1 MGVNNMMYSIKR
13 KQKKA
18 IKSPYLGIFCR
29 NERRDILVSEYLY
42 YVNNI
47 IQKINNNPKVIIN
60 VNIKF
65 ARSRIRTCEPEG
77 RRLKRRGIDQL
88 TDSR

>member
-1 MGVNNMMYSIKR
+1 MEICLIKTV
-13 KQKKA
+13 
-18 IKSPYLGIFCR
+18 LGLNVEI
-29 NERRDILVSEYLY
+29 
-42 YVNNI
+42 
-47 IQKINNNPKVIIN
+47 KINNNPKVIIN

>member
-1 MGVNNMMYSIKR
+1 MLEYKLIITR
-13 KQKKA
+13 KLLL
-18 IKSPYLGIFCR
+18 I
-29 NERRDILVSEYLY
+29 ER
-42 YVNNI
+42 
-47 IQKINNNPKVIIN
+47 
-60 VNIKF
+60 F